1 MSTTRDTLIAHG
13 LRCTRQRE
21 SIYDALK
28 ACRSHPTADELKQL
42 VPGASTATVYNTL
55 EALCSAGLCTKLVT
69 DGAAARFDADQHE
82 HTHIV
87 LEDGRIVDVPD
98 DLSEMLSSS
107 LSAETIAAIESRM
120 GVRVQDVRIELHGT
134 TD

>member
-13 LRCTRQRE
+13 LRCTKQRE

-28 ACRSHPTADELKQL
+28 SCRSHPTAEELKQL

-55 EALCSAGLCTKLVT
+55 EALCNAGLCTRIVT
-69 DGAAARFDADQHE
+69 DGGAARFDADQHE

-87 LEDGRIVDVPD
+87 LEDGRIVDVPE
-98 DLSEMLSSS
+98 DLSELLANS
-107 LSAETIAAIESRM
+107 LSAETIAMIEQRL
-120 GVRVQDVRIELHGT
+120 GVRVKDVHIELHGT
-134 TD
+134 SN